1 MIQAKPDKM
10 AGLILTSVLKIE
22 NGKQTMSA
30 LELIGLTKTL
40 KVRVI
45 AFLGREIFLCY
56 EEIKT
61 IQALYLLFD
70 VTLPLLWESDRYID
84 K

>member
-1 MIQAKPDKM
+1 MTQAKPDKM
-10 AGLILTSVLKIE
+10 ARLTPVSFSKIE
-22 NGKQTMSA
+22 NGRQTMSA
-30 LELIGLTKTL
+30 LKLISLAKTL
-40 KVRVI
+40 KVI

-70 VTLPLLWESDRYID
+70 VTLPLLW